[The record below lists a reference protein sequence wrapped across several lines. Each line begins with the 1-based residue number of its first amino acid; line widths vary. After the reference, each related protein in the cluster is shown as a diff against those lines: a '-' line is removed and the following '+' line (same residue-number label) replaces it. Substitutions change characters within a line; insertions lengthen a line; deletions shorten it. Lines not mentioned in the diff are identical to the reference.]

1 MGLFI
6 LEFEV
11 NRIQSLGFILG
22 RLNFDCPIMIKNNQ
36 SLKYNVIP
44 GHGLM
49 NLNLFPYFFLLFPS
63 FTENLFYVF

>member
-1 MGLFI
+1 MGQFI

-11 NRIQSLGFILG
+11 NRTQSLGFIFG

-36 SLKYNVIP
+36 SRKYNVIP

-49 NLNLFPYFFLLFPS
+49 NLILFPYFLLVLRKTCCMFS
-63 FTENLFYVF
+63 K